1 MRSETS
7 AFSIS
12 FNTLC
17 KPHRKASGT
26 RLCLLVI
33 YPHLREPQMH
43 KTILKSY
50 FLHSKCRSWTVSDP
64 KINYIR
70 TIRFFDFLIFIDLIL
85 QRNLKL
91 PDRRTMEP
99 NQNKCFD
106 GFDKS
111 YLPNNR
117 QKEIVTVK
125 SSGDMSKKYKKLRS
139 GLQEY
144 GNCASFHGLRFV
156 TDPHANKPRR

>member
-1 MRSETS
+1 
-7 AFSIS
+7 
-12 FNTLC
+12 
-17 KPHRKASGT
+17 
-26 RLCLLVI
+26 
-33 YPHLREPQMH
+33 
-43 KTILKSY
+43 
-50 FLHSKCRSWTVSDP
+50 
-64 KINYIR
+64 
-70 TIRFFDFLIFIDLIL
+70 
-85 QRNLKL
+85 
-91 PDRRTMEP
+91 MEP